1 MVHGAVV
8 VPTDEDGVAER
19 GLTGITASALMYM
32 AWMPLSRHSFSDTM
46 RSLGEAS

>member
-8 VPTDEDGVAER
+8 VPTGEDGVEER

-32 AWMPLSRHSFSDTM
+32 AWHDALAW
-46 RSLGEAS
+46 EAS